1 MFHLE
6 SELNIANLGGRKIAK
21 DSESSHKAI
30 DDRMSKV
37 ESQLAENTQQLG
49 KLAKMAEA
57 SDSTSK
63 HAGKEVWDLDNC
75 KLRYTL
81 TGHNGYVNAIA
92 VSPDGSIFV
101 SGGKDGVTLL
111 WDVAEGKCL
120 YSLDTGA
127 IIHDLCFHPNMYPSG
142 LLIA

>member
-1 MFHLE
+1 MATIIIINAGIYDSWYFHMQE
-6 SELNIANLGGRKIAK
+6 ADARNDWVSCVHFSPSAIAP
-21 DSESSHKAI
+21 
-30 DDRMSKV
+30 MV
-37 ESQLAENTQQLG
+37 V
-49 KLAKMAEA
+49 
-57 SDSTSK
+57 SDSWNSTVK
-63 HAGKEVWDLDNC
+63 VWDLNNC

-92 VSPDGSIFV
+92 VSPDGSIFA

-127 IIHDLCFHPNMYPSG
+127 IIHDLCFHHNRYHSG
-142 LLIA
+142 LLIS